1 MSKILSE
8 SYDTLQSYSLWL
20 ETHWL
25 MTVSR
30 RMTSMVTLIKTNLLA
45 KRAFGQ
51 NYNNNNSRVPFL
63 GHQRPFYPD
72 ILLTLSYCVGGW
84 SQLLDSADSAS

>member
-25 MTVSR
+25 MAISR
-30 RMTSMVTLIKTNLLA
+30 RTTSMVTLIKINLLA

-51 NYNNNNSRVPFL
+51 NY
-63 GHQRPFYPD
+63 
-72 ILLTLSYCVGGW
+72 
-84 SQLLDSADSAS
+84 